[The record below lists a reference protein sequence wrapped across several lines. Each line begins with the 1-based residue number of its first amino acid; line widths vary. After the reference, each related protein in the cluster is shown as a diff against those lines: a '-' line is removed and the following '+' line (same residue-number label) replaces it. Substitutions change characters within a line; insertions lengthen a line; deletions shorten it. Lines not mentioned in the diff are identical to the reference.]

1 MSGNTLGKL
10 LKLTTFGESHGV
22 AIGGILDGCPPN
34 LVLDEEFIQSEVERR
49 KTGSSRFVSP
59 RNEEDKVEFLSGIF
73 EGKTTGTPIS
83 FIIKNKDQRSKDYS
97 DIKDKFRPSHADY
110 SYFKKYGIRDYRGG
124 GRSSARE
131 TVARVVGGAIA
142 KLILKKLANI
152 EIYSYLSQIG
162 EHKLDFVS
170 LEEVKNNPF
179 CCPNSH
185 QVETLERYLAD
196 IRREGDSVGAE
207 ITLIAKNVP
216 AGLGEPV
223 FERLDA
229 MLAMAVMSIN
239 AVKGVE
245 IGDGFDCVNKKGSQF
260 RDEMTKEDGF
270 LSNHAGGILGGISS
284 GQDIIVKAAFKPTSS
299 ILKEG
304 RTIYTNGENTSII
317 TKGRHDPCVAL
328 RACPIMEAMVAL
340 VLADYYLIDK
350 RIER

>member
-1 MSGNTLGKL
+1 MSGNSIGKL
-10 LKLTTFGESHGV
+10 LTLTTFGESHGV

-207 ITLIAKNVP
+207 ITLITKNVP

>member
-10 LKLTTFGESHGV
+10 LKLTTFGESHGI

-284 GQDIIVKAAFKPTSS
+284 GQDIMVKAAFKPTSS

>member
-10 LKLTTFGESHGV
+10 LTLTTFGESHGI

-304 RTIYTNGENTSII
+304 RTIYTNGENTTII

-340 VLADYYLIDK
+340 VLADYYLQF
-350 RIER
+350 RSLL

>member
-10 LKLTTFGESHGV
+10 LTLTTFGESHGV

-110 SYFKKYGIRDYRGG
+110 SYFKKYAIRDYRGG